1 MLNDQ
6 QLAKLANKLQVPS
19 VISGILDGDEALT
32 DDVHYALH
40 DVISDLSPDEAL
52 LCIALA
58 AKKIS
63 TLSDTDTQTLPIMR
77 LECDRIIEDY
87 GPLWLAHANENSEKR
102 EEETLDSLD
111 MIAEDLEGLTELL
124 EFCSDFVFFEHKTV
138 SELCTILQIQA
149 RAHAV
154 IVEEFSRAVAAQ
166 SRRAIQDLAKANV
179 AAKAS
184 LESEIAA
191 LAPANADNVITFP
204 GRRGD

>member
-19 VISGILDGDEALT
+19 VISEILDGETVLS

-40 DVISDLSPDEAL
+40 DVISDLEPDEAL

-77 LECDRIIEDY
+77 LECDRIIEEY
-87 GPLWLAHANENSEKR
+87 GSLWLAHANENAEQR
-102 EEETLDSLD
+102 AEETLDSLD
-111 MIAEDLEGLTELL
+111 IMAEDLEALTELL
-124 EFCSDFVFFEHKTV
+124 EFCSDFVFYEHKAV

-149 RAHAV
+149 RAHAM
-154 IVEEFSRAVAAQ
+154 ILEEFSRVVAVQ
-166 SRRAIQDLAKANV
+166 SRHSIEDLINANIV
-179 AAKAS
+179 AKAS
-184 LESEIAA
+184 LEKEVAA
-191 LAPANADNVITFP
+191 LAPANVGNVIMFP